1 MIDKKFITKF
11 LSYLLAM
18 ALAISAYVYYK
29 NGSHD
34 QISIIFYIFFPFI
47 FSFLI
52 TYWENVHLPNSRR
65 TSTKKHLNKL
75 EELGFVFGENEYQG
89 MYNSYWI
96 SISYFRNDGTKLPNL
111 RISIPQEINS
121 NELALK
127 KVVNT
132 TNYNPESKL
141 VIMEYEVS
149 DMRTIFEEA
158 IAELNFI
165 TTELNELEEKTKS

>member
-1 MIDKKFITKF
+1 
-11 LSYLLAM
+11 
-18 ALAISAYVYYK
+18 
-29 NGSHD
+29 
-34 QISIIFYIFFPFI
+34 
-47 FSFLI
+47 
-52 TYWENVHLPNSRR
+52 
-65 TSTKKHLNKL
+65 
-75 EELGFVFGENEYQG
+75 